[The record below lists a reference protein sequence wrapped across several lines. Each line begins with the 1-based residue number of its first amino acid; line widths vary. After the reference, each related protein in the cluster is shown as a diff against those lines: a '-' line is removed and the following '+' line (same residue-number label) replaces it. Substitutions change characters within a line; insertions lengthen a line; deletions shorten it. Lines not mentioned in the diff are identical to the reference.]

1 MTPKRT
7 IAALLASG
15 ALLFAACGDDD
26 DSASPEDT
34 TETSAQDD
42 SSTED
47 GGSDGGET
55 GGGEAVDTVDIVDFE
70 YAPVDATVAAG
81 SEVTF
86 TNADGTPHTATAS
99 DGSFNTDSIDSDGEG
114 AITAPDEP
122 GEYAYICSFHPFM
135 KGTLIVE

>member
-1 MTPKRT
+1 MTPTRT

-26 DSASPEDT
+26 DSASPDDS
-34 TETSAQDD
+34 TETTAD
-42 SSTED
+42 SGDT
-47 GGSDGGET
+47 GSDDGNT

-99 DGSFNTDSIDSDGEG
+99 DGSFNTDSIDGDAEG
-114 AITAPDEP
+114 TITAPDEP

>member
-1 MTPKRT
+1 MTPTRT
-7 IAALLASG
+7 IAAFLASG

-26 DSASPEDT
+26 DSASTDET
-34 TETSAQDD
+34 TETSAADD
-42 SSTED
+42 SGD
-47 GGSDGGET
+47 GGADDST
-55 GGGEAVDTVDIVDFE
+55 GGGETVDTVDIVDFE
-70 YAPVDATVAAG
+70 YAPVDATVSAG

-99 DGSFNTDSIDSDGEG
+99 DGSFNTDSIDSDAEG
-114 AITAPDEP
+114 TITAPDEP

>member
-1 MTPKRT
+1 MTPTRT

-26 DSASPEDT
+26 DSASPDES
-34 TETSAQDD
+34 TETTAAD
-42 SSTED
+42 SGDT
-47 GGSDGGET
+47 GSDDGSS

-99 DGSFNTDSIDSDGEG
+99 DGSFNTDSIDGDAEG
-114 AITAPDEP
+114 TITAPDEP

>member
-1 MTPKRT
+1 MTPTRT

-15 ALLFAACGDDD
+15 ALFFAACGDDD
-26 DSASPEDT
+26 DSAAPDES
-34 TETSAQDD
+34 TETSAADD
-42 SSTED
+42 SGDE
-47 GGSDGGET
+47 GSDDGST
-55 GGGEAVDTVDIVDFE
+55 GGGEVVDTVDIVDFE

-99 DGSFNTDSIDSDGEG
+99 DGSFNTDSIDGDAEG
-114 AITAPDEP
+114 TVTAPDEP